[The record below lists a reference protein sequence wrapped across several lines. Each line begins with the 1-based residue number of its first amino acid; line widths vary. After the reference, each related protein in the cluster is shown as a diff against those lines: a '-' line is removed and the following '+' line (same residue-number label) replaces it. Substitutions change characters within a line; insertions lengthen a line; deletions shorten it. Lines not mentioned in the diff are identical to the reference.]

1 MLSIPQSTTQQI
13 EATVIELIEA
23 MTDEWDLDEAVD
35 EISGTSRLIADL
47 SFASVDFV
55 QLFVSIEEA
64 FKRKLGFHDLI
75 MPDDKYVEDLSIAQV
90 VAYIETKLQTKAASV
105 APVSSPKAITAKP
118 LQRLTAT
125 AVSQFRQLIPTPA
138 AIASSNSPKNPPA
151 VFILS
156 PPRSGS
162 TLLRVM
168 LAGHPQLFAPPEL
181 HLLTYQTLQQRQQ
194 ALDNDLNRH
203 LLIGTV
209 RALKQ
214 LHACSDEAAQALMTS
229 YEAQNL
235 TVQEFY
241 LRLQESLCDRILVD
255 KTPSYTYHVNILKR
269 IETLFD
275 NARYIHLV
283 RHPYGMIRSFE
294 DAKLDQLVPF
304 MRDSSFSSRE
314 RAELI
319 WLTSHQNILSFLQQI
334 EPERHLRV
342 CYEDLVKAAEPTM
355 QQVCDFVQ
363 LPFVNSMLNPYQDKD
378 QRMTDGV
385 QAVLQTSGDLKFHLH
400 SGIEAN
406 MADRWKQFHTEDFLG
421 DVSLEV
427 ARSFGYEV

>member
-1 MLSIPQSTTQQI
+1 MLSITPPTTQQI
-13 EATVIELIEA
+13 ETKVIELIEE
-23 MTDEWDLDEAVD
+23 MTDEWDLDETLD
-35 EISGTSRLIADL
+35 EISPASHLIADL

-64 FKRKLGFHDLI
+64 FARKLGFHDLI
-75 MPDDKYVEDLSIAQV
+75 MPNDKYVEDLSIAQI
-90 VAYIETKLQTKAASV
+90 VAYIEAKLHPKAAPASLT
-105 APVSSPKAITAKP
+105 ASSATVTAKP
-118 LQRLTAT
+118 VQRLTAT

-138 AIASSNSPKNPPA
+138 AIASSNPSKNPPA

-181 HLLTYQTLQQRQQ
+181 HLLTYETLQQRQQ

-203 LLIGTV
+203 LLIGAV

-214 LHACSDEAAQALMTS
+214 LNACSDEAAQEHMTA
-229 YEAQNL
+229 YAAQNL

-241 LRLQESLCDRILVD
+241 LKLQEALCDRILVD

-269 IETLFD
+269 IESLFD

-334 EPERHLRV
+334 EPERHLKV

-355 QQVCDFVQ
+355 QQICGFLQ
-363 LPFVNSMLNPYQDKD
+363 IPFVSSMLNPYQDKD